1 MQILKNEHKII
12 INYLIEKYNTVRS
25 KIQKDIYENDLIEY
39 IKVNEI
45 TECDEVLVS
54 LSKNL
59 EKVYLYIVEYNY
71 KNKIKDFED
80 LINEIFKNENYQEYA
95 FENPTLKEEI
105 ESELLNIKEIH
116 KNYKISDE
124 LIAKLINT
132 MKARVKDNNNE
143 HAYNLPWAPEAL
155 ISIEL
160 LNIFMKERLEL
171 YYLSPVSIN
180 NRFISTV
187 KTEIIEQRTNEVWIE
202 EDKDF
207 IIKHKIE
214 VFNIKERTILTDL
227 LDFLPEMK
235 SIKTGL
241 CVNFPE
247 KYIADR
253 LRLILTYFE
262 KSEVN
267 SERKEIALNL
277 INIFFNEYI
286 FKHKTKSNTFEMC
299 RQIIDEIQSNLEKTK
314 KEENKLSLKPKQKET
329 KVNTTVEKVEK
340 PVHIVKKEIQKGNQ
354 INQQELKTSPTKS
367 KVSYKNKKKKK
378 TQ

>member
-1 MQILKNEHKII
+1 MQILKSEHKII
-12 INYLIEKYNTVRS
+12 INYLIEKYNKVRS

-187 KTEIIEQRTNEVWIE
+187 KAEIIEQRTNEVWIE

-354 INQQELKTSPTKS
+354 VNQQELKTSPTKS